1 MADPDAALA
10 NMENLMRR
18 YEEMRATGKID
29 GGDSDD
35 DGSDAEGDV
44 PDDFDEGGGWIDD
57 GSDDGSDDDDD
68 LDVDDAREDR
78 ELTPEE
84 AKREFLV
91 SECVRMLSSGA
102 REKKFVGMLLA
113 TKIGDADARALER
126 VARAKSFSPFLTS
139 MLRAAPAPVTAEDL
153 AGDDDD
159 DATTTTMMKRETI
172 EREREE
178 RARSSH
184 ALSLAACAALCRS
197 PRVAARD
204 DMLERL
210 PLFINAMMRRGRYAS
225 ISPAGVHDACE
236 AVTAIVS
243 SGKEDAEAIA
253 AEGGAL
259 VACSIA
265 IRDAA
270 AETRGDGDGDG
281 DGNGDENGGN
291 PDADARFHPL
301 LPAMTLLARLLEIP
315 AIAAEIEVPGGVG
328 VGGVDEKNQSR
339 SREARAVAQATP
351 ALAAVVASRPGTP
364 LAIEALRCLAM
375 ILSTLPARA
384 AAGPSGGGLLSFE
397 LRRVARKSGGGERDG
412 NQMLDDLRG
421 RRRVRPALQVAAG
434 DPPPRARPVRG
445 GDVDRGPAV
454 ALSRRL
460 RPRAAAAAGTAAPD
474 GAVLYRLGVGTD
486 ARGTRGD
493 AARPDARRS
502 RAPPARAR
510 DALRPAR
517 DVRAPRRRARD
528 RRERGGRRFRGG
540 GGGKSLMSAETAHA
554 AVTTLADAAGALID
568 FLELYAHSRRVLLT
582 LVPIRPRSAWRTPIL
597 KGFTRRISPP
607 TPRFRSPPS
616 APVNSRPDGSE
627 RHPDVRSH
635 RTRLSGRRKPNDRF
649 ERRRRRRH
657 RGERGRERRVGTPAV
672 VLAVLRAAS
681 SFLAELPD
689 AHERR
694 VNALLPALL
703 RGGGKGKGKGFGD
716 DDDDGATVTTEATR
730 SLSVRFLLPYLLQ
743 ATETPAGL
751 DAFRRRGR
759 RERDRFP
766 RRTRV
771 RRRRRRRRRRRP
783 ERVRGD
789 V

>member
-57 GSDDGSDDDDD
+57 GSDDDDNDDDD
-68 LDVDDAREDR
+68 LDDDDAREDR

-159 DATTTTMMKRETI
+159 DVTTTATMKRETI

-421 RRRVRPALQVAAG
+421 GVACVLRSKSPREIRLLALDLCAAATSIAG
-434 DPPPRARPVRG
+434 PRWLCRDDLG
-445 GDVDRGPAV
+445 
-454 ALSRRL
+454 
-460 RPRAAAAAGTAAPD
+460 RAAAAAGRQPRTVPF
-474 GAVLYRLGVGTD
+474 YRL
-486 ARGTRGD
+486 ALELTRVELAVTLHD
-493 AARPDARRS
+493 LTRDDLELRQR
-502 RAPPARAR
+502 ARAMLSVPLVTFER
-510 DALRPAR
+510 LVAALAIDASAE
-517 DVRAPRRRARD
+517 DED
-528 RRERGGRRFRGG
+528 FGG

-568 FLELYAHSRRVLLT
+568 FLELYAHSGAFSLHWSPYDRV
-582 LVPIRPRSAWRTPIL
+582 
-597 KGFTRRISPP
+597 
-607 TPRFRSPPS
+607 
-616 APVNSRPDGSE
+616 
-627 RHPDVRSH
+627 
-635 RTRLSGRRKPNDRF
+635 
-649 ERRRRRRH
+649 
-657 RGERGRERRVGTPAV
+657 RV
-672 VLAVLRAAS
+672 
-681 SFLAELPD
+681 
-689 AHERR
+689 
-694 VNALLPALL
+694 VNADP
-703 RGGGKGKGKGFGD
+703 
-716 DDDDGATVTTEATR
+716 
-730 SLSVRFLLPYLLQ
+730 
-743 ATETPAGL
+743 
-751 DAFRRRGR
+751 
-759 RERDRFP
+759 
-766 RRTRV
+766 
-771 RRRRRRRRRRRP
+771 
-783 ERVRGD
+783 
-789 V
+789 